1 MRLNIN
7 KYNNINELKNTIMK
21 KILLAIAAVAT
32 ITGCSQSE
40 EFENPGQKAEINC

>member
-1 MRLNIN
+1 
-7 KYNNINELKNTIMK
+7 MK

-40 EFENPGQKAEINC
+40 EFENPGQRRRKLILVQQ